1 MNIRSKIIAFQCF
14 FIGVVIAL
22 AVVVYVAITRAEYF
36 IDRVRGTHTQLEAI
50 TSLSLHANRY
60 SEQIA
65 EMLLFGQEGRA
76 EFEEAHRQL
85 EESFAALLRATED
98 ESLLIYG
105 DPERER
111 ERDEFVVLRQM
122 RSIGDA
128 MHELALELL
137 ELKTAGR
144 QEEAYARYYE
154 EIEEGLDD
162 DLQRLVDIVMADERE
177 EVERLEWR
185 TGSMA
190 RELSAI
196 VVAVTLIGGV
206 TSLAMVLL
214 IGRALSRPIAQLVGG
229 VEAIG
234 RGDLGHRIAVR
245 GHDDLAVLSNHFNRM
260 AADLESQREALLE
273 QQATLELSVSERTA
287 QLEDANRR
295 LRDLDRLRVIFLAEI
310 SHELRTPLTVLRG
323 EAEVTLRS
331 RNPSAVEWKETLQ
344 SIVEQAE
351 GMSGLIDDLLFLTRA
366 EADAIRFDIES
377 MLLQNVVEEALSE
390 GRVLAR
396 SSGVGL
402 RDDLPADPVVVQGD
416 RQRLKQ
422 TMLIAIENAVKYS
435 HHGTAVE
442 ITLVADAGDALLT
455 VRNRGDG
462 IPPDDLP
469 YVFDRFYRGRRHV
482 ANSKAGSGLGLSIAK
497 WIVEKHAGTI
507 TVASDPEGVT
517 ELSIRLP
524 LAEPDRR
531 QETPAIYSS
540 ETV

>member
-1 MNIRSKIIAFQCF
+1 MSIRSKIVAFQAF

-22 AVVVYVAITRAEYF
+22 AAVVYVAITRAEHF
-36 IDRVRGTHTQLEAI
+36 IERVRGTHTQLEAI

-76 EFEEAHRQL
+76 EFEEAHRNL

-98 ESLLIYG
+98 ESLLLYDDAEG
-105 DPERER
+105 ER
-111 ERDEFVVLRQM
+111 ERDEFVVLSQM

-128 MHELALELL
+128 MHALALELL
-137 ELKTAGR
+137 ELRTAGR
-144 QEEAYARYYE
+144 QEQAYRRYYD

-185 TGSMA
+185 TGSMK

-196 VVAVTLIGGV
+196 VVAVTLLGGV
-206 TSLAMVLL
+206 ASVVMVLL

-245 GHDDLAVLSNHFNRM
+245 GHDELAVLSNHFNRM

-273 QQATLELSVSERTA
+273 QQSTLEWSVSERTA
-287 QLEDANRR
+287 QLQEANRR

-331 RNPSAVEWKETLQ
+331 RNQSAAEWKETLQ

-366 EADAIRFDIES
+366 EADAIRFDLETI
-377 MLLQNVVEEALSE
+377 LLQKVVEEALSE

-396 SSGVGL
+396 SNGVSL
-402 RDDLPADPVVVQGD
+402 RDDLPADPVIVKGD

-435 HHGTAVE
+435 ENGRAVE

-469 YVFDRFYRGRRHV
+469 YVFDRFYRGRRHS
-482 ANSKAGSGLGLSIAK
+482 ANSKGGSGLGLSIAK

-507 TVASDPEGVT
+507 AVASDPEGVT
-517 ELSIRLP
+517 ELIIRLP

-540 ETV
+540 EMV